1 MNQTAAI
8 RPPVIDWLTVVAIT
22 AIAISLNVTF
32 HEGVHALSCVI
43 LGGELREFSALHVD
57 CIHTNTLNAKI
68 GAGSASIA
76 NLILGTVCWFYLR
89 GMRQQGTA
97 LQLFLWLFMLM
108 NWLYGA
114 GYWLF
119 SGVANIGDWA
129 AVIQGWEPH
138 WLWRVVML
146 IAGAFLFVL
155 AIWLA
160 LHELGR
166 FIGGKAPEQTSRAV
180 KLGVLAYLTSGLTIL
195 LAGLFNPYG
204 ILGLPAVAGLIAAL
218 GALSPLLWMMW
229 WFQAHTFKKAAR
241 PPLVISR
248 SWGLITIASLVVF
261 LYVFV
266 LGRALSF

>member
-8 RPPVIDWLTVVAIT
+8 RTPMIDWLTVFAIT
-22 AIAISLNVTF
+22 AIAISFNVAF
-32 HEGVHALSCVI
+32 HEGVHALACVS
-43 LGGELREFSALHVD
+43 LGGDLREFSALHVD
-57 CIHTNTLNAKI
+57 CNYASDWSAKV

-76 NLILGTVCWFYLR
+76 NLILGTACWLYLK

-97 LQLFLWLFMLM
+97 SQLFLWLFMLM

-119 SGVANIGDWA
+119 SGAANIGDWA
-129 AVIQGWEPH
+129 VVIEGWEPH
-138 WLWRVVML
+138 WLWRVIL
-146 IAGAFLFVL
+146 LLAGASLFVL
-155 AIWLA
+155 AVWLA
-160 LHELGR
+160 LRELGR
-166 FIGGKAPEQTSRAV
+166 FIGGKAPEQTSRTV
-180 KLGVLAYLTSGLTIL
+180 KLGVVAYLTSGLIIF

-229 WFQAHTFKKAAR
+229 WFRARTFKKAAR
-241 PPLVISR
+241 PPLAISR
-248 SWGLITIASLVVF
+248 SWGLITLAGLVVF